1 MPIKGEFITSY
12 APEALG
18 HEAEPVKRD
27 RKIDVL
33 ANAEQ
38 IGDALKVSMLPV
50 SDLNP
55 YANNPRNNEAAVDA
69 VAASIEQFGF
79 KVPII
84 IDPDGVII
92 AGHTRLKAAQRLGIE
107 KVPCV
112 IADDLTPEQAQA
124 FRLADNKVGE
134 LADWDD
140 DKLAEEFAALAGVID
155 LEMFGFRA
163 EDFSSDDE
171 LESEF
176 SEGTAPGA
184 KEKKSKI
191 VKCPNCGQEFEV

>member
-1 MPIKGEFITSY
+1 MRVVNK
-12 APEALG
+12 LL
-18 HEAEPVKRD
+18 AE
-27 RKIDVL
+27 
-33 ANAEQ
+33 
-38 IGDALKVSMLPV
+38 LK
-50 SDLNP
+50 P
-55 YANNPRNNEAAVDA
+55 YEHNPRNNESAVDA

-84 IDPDGVII
+84 IDQDGVII

-112 IADDLTPEQAQA
+112 IADDLTPEQVRA

-134 LADWDD
+134 IADWDD
-140 DKLAEEFAALAGVID
+140 DKLAEEFALLAGVID
-155 LEMFGFRA
+155 LEQFGFRA
-163 EDFSSDDE
+163 EDFRNDDE

-176 SEGTAPGA
+176 SEGDAPGA
-184 KEKKSKI
+184 KEKTRKI

>member
-1 MPIKGEFITSY
+1 MPKKGEYITSY
-12 APEALG
+12 AMEAMG
-18 HEAEPVKRD
+18 HEAEIVKPK
-27 RKIDVL
+27 RKTRK
-33 ANAEQ
+33 AEN
-38 IGDALKVSMLPV
+38 IGDGLKMAMRPISE
-50 SDLNP
+50 LNP
-55 YANNPRNNEAAVDA
+55 YANNPRNNESAVDA

-92 AGHTRLKAAQRLGIE
+92 AGHTRLKAAQRLGMD

-112 IADDLTPEQAQA
+112 IADDLTPEQVKA

-134 LADWDD
+134 LADWND
-140 DKLAEEFAALAGVID
+140 DKLAEEFAALSGVID
-155 LEMFGFRA
+155 LEQFGFNA
-163 EDFSSDDE
+163 DDFQTEDE

-191 VKCPNCGQEFEV
+191 MKCPNCGQEFEV